1 MKENSFQ
8 ELFSYGL
15 KLMFAGLIETLYRN
29 LYTIVIG
36 KYFKSDNLDSY
47 SRGEQLA
54 YITSQVFY
62 KELHF
67 QFYVRYKMM
76 NNDLKIIIT

>member
-1 MKENSFQ
+1 
-8 ELFSYGL
+8 
-15 KLMFAGLIETLYRN
+15 MFAGLIETLYRN

-54 YITSQVFY
+54 YFPANNITGV
-62 KELHF
+62 L
-67 QFYVRYKMM
+67 
-76 NNDLKIIIT
+76 